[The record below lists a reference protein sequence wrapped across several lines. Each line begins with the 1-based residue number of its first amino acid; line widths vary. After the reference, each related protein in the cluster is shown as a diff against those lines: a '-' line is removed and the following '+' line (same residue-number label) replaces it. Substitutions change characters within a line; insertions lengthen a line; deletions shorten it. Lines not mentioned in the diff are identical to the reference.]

1 MILADASVFIDASRA
16 ILTPRTARLRTS
28 ADDEQVAIGDL
39 TLAEVLRGCRDTRHA
54 QETEVW
60 LLRYPVIDIG
70 GRDVAVEAAANYRRL
85 RARGVTVSGLVDL
98 LLATRCILDGHAL
111 LFADRDF
118 APFVEWLGLRDA
130 MARAG

>member
-1 MILADASVFIDASRA
+1 MILVDASVWIDDLRDRS
-16 ILTPRTARLRTS
+16 TPHTRRLKAL
-28 ADDEQVAIGDL
+28 ADEERVAIGDL
-39 TLAEVLRGCRDTRHA
+39 TLAEVLRGSRDSRHA
-54 QETEVW
+54 QATATS

-70 GRDVAVEAAANYRRL
+70 GRDVAVEAAANYRLL
-85 RARGVTVSGLVDL
+85 RARGVSVSGLVDL